1 MSYWGVRMPLARS
14 RVVIADCSWRVAVR
28 ASGDSGP
35 GRKGFDTN
43 SGVSLTEIRP
53 GLPEGDLFKEDTHRW
68 TETEFQLDR
77 WAQQRQS
84 NLGFRRGDDI

>member
-1 MSYWGVRMPLARS
+1 MSYWDTGMPSARS

-35 GRKGFDTN
+35 GRQGFDTN
-43 SGVSLTEIRP
+43 SGGSLTEVRT
-53 GLPEGDLFKEDTHRW
+53 GLPEGDLFKGETHRW

-77 WAQQRQS
+77 WAPQRQS
-84 NLGFRRGDDI
+84 RSGFRRGDDI